1 MPIGLSGHRSC
12 RQSHSATAGQ
22 LEAGTHAFGF
32 EARRTMDNLF
42 DFGLVDAVFTTTAS
56 TKG

>member
-1 MPIGLSGHRSC
+1 MPIGLSGHWSG

-22 LEAGTHAFGF
+22 IEAGTHAFGF
-32 EARRTMDNLF
+32 GARKTMDNVF
-42 DFGLVDAVFTTTAS
+42 NFGLVVAVFTTAS

>member
-1 MPIGLSGHRSC
+1 MPIGLYGQWSG

-22 LEAGTHAFGF
+22 LEAGTHAFDF
-32 EARRTMDNLF
+32 RARRTMDNVF
-42 DFGLVDAVFTTTAS
+42 NFGLVVAVFTTAS